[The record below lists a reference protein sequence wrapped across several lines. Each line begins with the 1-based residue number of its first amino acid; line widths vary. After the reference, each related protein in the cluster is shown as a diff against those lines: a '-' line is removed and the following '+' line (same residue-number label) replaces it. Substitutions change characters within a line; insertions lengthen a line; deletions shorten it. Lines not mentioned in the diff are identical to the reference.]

1 MQEYSYEL
9 RIPKERIA
17 ILIGKKGKIKKQIES
32 ATKTKIKVDS
42 KEGDIAITGKDAL
55 GLFNA
60 REVIKAIGRGF
71 NPEIASLMLKGDYLF
86 ETLNIKDYAKSKEI
100 EKRLKGRII
109 GREGKSRKIIEEL
122 TETYISVYG
131 KTVSIIGLPE
141 NIADARKALEM
152 LLKGSSH
159 GNVFKYLEKRRREL
173 KRKEITGES

>member
-32 ATKTKIKVDS
+32 ATKTNIKVDS
-42 KEGDIAITGKDAL
+42 KEGDITITGTDAL

-71 NPEIASLMLKGDYLF
+71 NPEIALLMLKGDYLF
-86 ETLNIKDYAKSKEI
+86 ETLNIADYAKNKEV

-141 NIADARKALEM
+141 NISDARKALEM

-173 KRKEITGES
+173 KKKEITGEV